1 MATAE
6 DLRASAAKADDAT
19 LVRSIMAGERAAFE
33 RLMRRYNRRLYRI
46 ARAVLDDPA
55 EAEDALQEA
64 YLTVLKSL
72 AQFRGDASLATWLSR
87 VVLNECLGRRRRTER
102 RQNIVPIIG
111 SLSEDEA
118 GVLIIGD
125 SERPDRMA
133 ARAQLRELLERKLDA
148 LPELFRIVFVLRS
161 VEDMSVEETA
171 QCLGVPEA
179 TVRTRYFRAKRLLR
193 ESLAAEIDLAERDI
207 FDFGGD
213 HCDRVVA
220 AVLRRWDEAAHSRR
234 VTP

>member
-1 MATAE
+1 
-6 DLRASAAKADDAT
+6 
-19 LVRSIMAGERAAFE
+19 
-33 RLMRRYNRRLYRI
+33 MRRYNRRLFRI

-72 AQFRGDASLATWLSR
+72 TQFRGDASLSTWLSR
-87 VVLNECLGRRRRTER
+87 VVLNESLGRRRRSDR

-111 SLSEDEA
+111 SMSDDEV
-118 GVLIIGD
+118 GDVTTGD
-125 SERPDRMA
+125 SERPDRMLG
-133 ARAQLRELLERKLDA
+133 RAQLRELLERKLDA
-148 LPELFRIVFVLRS
+148 LPELFRVVFVLRS

-193 ESLAAEIDLAERDI
+193 ESLAEELDLAERDV

-213 HCDRVVA
+213 HCDRVTA
-220 AVLRRWDEAAHSRR
+220 AVLRRLDETAPAPPL
-234 VTP
+234 TP

>member
-19 LVRSIMAGERAAFE
+19 LVRSVVAGERAAFE
-33 RLMRRYNRRLYRI
+33 QLMRRHNRRLYRV
-46 ARAVLDDPA
+46 ARAVLDDPT

-87 VVLNECLGRRRRTER
+87 VVLNECLGRRRRSQR
-102 RQNIVPIIG
+102 RQNIVPIVG
-111 SLSEDEA
+111 SLTEDEVGA
-118 GVLIIGD
+118 VTTGD
-125 SERPDRMA
+125 AERPERMVD
-133 ARAQLRELLERKLDA
+133 RAQLRELLERKLDA

-171 QCLGVPEA
+171 ECLGVPEA

-193 ESLAAEIDLAERDI
+193 ESLAEEIDLAERDV
-207 FDFGGD
+207 FDFGAER
-213 HCDRVVA
+213 CDRVVA
-220 AVLRRWDEAAHSRR
+220 AVLRRASDAEQL
-234 VTP
+234 PPLNP

>member
-6 DLRASAAKADDAT
+6 DLHASAAKADDAT
-19 LVRSIMAGERAAFE
+19 LVRSIVAGERAAFE
-33 RLMRRYNRRLYRI
+33 RLMRRYNRRLFRI

-72 AQFRGDASLATWLSR
+72 TQFRGDASLSTWLSR
-87 VVLNECLGRRRRTER
+87 VVLNECLGRRRRSDR
-102 RQNIVPIIG
+102 RQNIVPITG
-111 SLSEDEA
+111 SLSDDEV
-118 GVLIIGD
+118 GFVTTGE
-125 SERPDRMA
+125 SERPDRMLG
-133 ARAQLRELLERKLDA
+133 RAQLRELLERKLDA

-179 TVRTRYFRAKRLLR
+179 TVCTRYFRAKRLLR
-193 ESLAAEIDLAERDI
+193 ESLAEEIDLAERDV

-220 AVLRRWDEAAHSRR
+220 AVLRRLDEALPS
-234 VTP
+234 PPLIP

>member
-6 DLRASAAKADDAT
+6 NLHASAAKADDAT
-19 LVRSIMAGERAAFE
+19 LVRAIVAGERTAFE

-46 ARAVLDDPA
+46 ARAVLDDPS

-87 VVLNECLGRRRRTER
+87 VVLNECLGRRRRSDR
-102 RQNIVPIIG
+102 RQNIVPITA
-111 SLSEDEA
+111 SLSEELV
-118 GVLIIGD
+118 GVVSDGD
-125 SERPDRMA
+125 SERPDRVA
-133 ARAQLRELLERKLDA
+133 GRAQLRALLERKLDA

-161 VEDMSVEETA
+161 VEDMSVQETA
-171 QCLGVPEA
+171 QCLSIPEA

-193 ESLAAEIDLAERDI
+193 ESLAEEIDLAERDI

-220 AVLRRWDEAAHSRR
+220 AVMRRLDEPVPAS
-234 VTP
+234 

>member
-6 DLRASAAKADDAT
+6 DLHASAAKADDAT
-19 LVRSIMAGERAAFE
+19 LVRSIVAGERAAFE
-33 RLMRRYNRRLYRI
+33 RLMRRYNRRLFRI

-72 AQFRGDASLATWLSR
+72 TQFRGDASLSTWLSR
-87 VVLNECLGRRRRTER
+87 VVLSECLGRRRRSDR

-111 SLSEDEA
+111 SMSDDEV
-118 GVLIIGD
+118 GDVTTGD
-125 SERPDRMA
+125 SERPDRMLG
-133 ARAQLRELLERKLDA
+133 RAQLRELLERKLDA

-171 QCLGVPEA
+171 QCLGVPEV

-193 ESLAAEIDLAERDI
+193 ESLAEEIDLAERDV

-220 AVLRRWDEAAHSRR
+220 AVLRRLDEALPAPPL
-234 VTP
+234 TP